1 MPIRIQNNLP
11 ATETLEREHIFVMPE
26 DRAFRQ
32 DIRPIRILILNL
44 MPNKIATETQLL
56 RVLSNSPLQIDIDL
70 MYTSSYLPK
79 NTAIEHLLKFYE
91 TFSEIRT
98 RFYDGMIITG
108 APVER
113 MRFEDVTYWREL
125 VEIMEWSKTHVYS
138 TLHICWGAQAGL
150 YYHYGIPKYDI
161 PKKIFGIFPHCMTY
175 TKPVKLFR
183 GFDDVFYIP
192 HSRHTEIRK
201 EDLLEKSDLR
211 ILSESEECGVYAVS
225 DLIGRQIFI
234 TGHSEYDVGTL
245 REEYMRDINKGLTI
259 DVPVNYFPDDDPTKD
274 PLMTWRSS
282 ATLLFTNWL
291 NYYVYQETPFDLST
305 LANNRAVFR
314 AGVDAQ
320 EQGRP
325 GVESKSKSEGEER
338 QE

>member
-91 TFSEIRT
+91 TFAEIRT

-108 APVER
+108 APVEL

-161 PKKIFGIFPHCMTY
+161 PKKVFGIFPHCMTY

-245 REEYMRDINKGLTI
+245 RDEYMRDINKGLPI
-259 DVPVNYFPDDDPTKD
+259 DVPINYFPDDDPAKE
-274 PLMTWRSS
+274 PVMTWRSS

-305 LANNRAVFR
+305 LATGHAVFR
-314 AGVDAQ
+314 SGADAQ
-320 EQGRP
+320 DKERSD
-325 GVESKSKSEGEER
+325 GVSESKNEGEEH
-338 QE
+338 QK